1 MSASILPVLRSLGP
15 QVLRTLGPLIVDKLH
30 GLAVKELNRKV
41 NLVTNRTNNT
51 KINGIQSQIRSVI
64 NTTRI
69 SNNNR
74 SKLKN
79 LLAQLKNKAQQSLIK

>member
-15 QVLRTLGPLIVDKLH
+15 QVLRTLGPIVIDKLH

-41 NLVTNRTNNT
+41 NSVTNRTNNT

-64 NTTRI
+64 NSVQL

-79 LLAQLKNKAQQSLIK
+79 LLVQLKNRAQQSLIK